1 MVKGAK
7 IKKDGSGEREWS
19 KPLGK
24 ERDFRRRKTREK
36 RARSRLVEVNVGV
49 SNQQKT

>member
-1 MVKGAK
+1 MRRA
-7 IKKDGSGEREWS
+7 DEETS

-24 ERDFRRRKTREK
+24 ERDFRRRRTREK

-49 SNQQKT
+49 PNEHTT